1 MEQDEQFVREM
12 WVDCCVEDH
21 STCCG
26 PFEPIRVRMTD
37 SMSRWA
43 ATAEQAWSAAAE
55 FTRERLE
62 QIRQVEEEVSVI
74 THEYKKATVCGVFM
88 GAATGKALIWQ
99 RVLAREHAALTELKK
114 GMR

>member
-43 ATAEQAWSAAAE
+43 ATAEQAWSAAAV

-62 QIRQVEEEVSVI
+62 QIRQVEEEIEWLNSNECAI
-74 THEYKKATVCGVFM
+74 HTQLRRKEK
-88 GAATGKALIWQ
+88 LRLRI
-99 RVLAREHAALTELKK
+99 LAREQAALTELKK